1 APPGATRRELCG
13 RPRGIWADRAGPAGA
28 CAEVR
33 RLMGLEPAGRLAAG
47 LPDAQVSAKSGSLLG
62 VVRNEVGVVEFPS
75 GERYAIAVFTRLPKT
90 YFGAGPQIDHA
101 IGQVAAVLVKELQ
114 GRQNRG

>member
-1 APPGATRRELCG
+1 
-13 RPRGIWADRAGPAGA
+13 
-28 CAEVR
+28 
-33 RLMGLEPAGRLAAG
+33 MGLQPAGRLAAG

-90 YFGAGPQIDHA
+90 DFGAGPQIDHA